1 MLLGWLNSEPCFQR
15 TLTEYWIDLRLKE
28 LDRIF
33 AISVGGFSIM
43 DNHLHFLLRIDVE
56 QDGCTGA
63 FFEGRY
69 KSIAILDEE
78 ALLSVC
84 AYIDLNP
91 VGEGMREGLTLGQ
104 YLMLVDYTSR
114 LVRDGKAAVRAEV
127 ESIFTRLG
135 SSAESWGARML
146 KLSGTRLLGRFLSAS
161 RGRLREIAQR
171 IGVRHLVNVG

>member
-1 MLLGWLNSEPCFQR
+1 MKPANDCLVLVVGYFTNPFRRSQN
-15 TLTEYWIDLRLKE
+15 
-28 LDRIF
+28 RI
-33 AISVGGFSIM
+33 A
-43 DNHLHFLLRIDVE
+43 NK

-84 AYIDLNP
+84 ASLRGLAVVP
-91 VGEGMREGLTLGQ
+91 RVG
-104 YLMLVDYTSR
+104 
-114 LVRDGKAAVRAEV
+114 
-127 ESIFTRLG
+127 
-135 SSAESWGARML
+135 GARML
-146 KLSGTRLLGRFLSAS
+146 KLSGARLLGRFLSAS